1 MNDMELTCTIQM
13 ILTFHKQEIILDNIF
28 KQNLFLTFKILYD
41 NASLEREDLKKVLK
55 YSLNCLFHQSNFINF
70 ISQCS
75 SIKRFAMKSFLKK
88 L

>member
-1 MNDMELTCTIQM
+1 MNNIKLTYTIQM
-13 ILTFHKQEIILDNIF
+13 ILTIKKQEIILDNIF

-41 NASLEREDLKKVLK
+41 HASLEREDLTKVLK
-55 YSLNCLFHQSNFINF
+55 YQFTCLFHHSKIINF